1 MGGPRGRRITLE
13 IKQECILLVS
23 EATINGCRFKSA
35 CQDLEVNFKTINRWR
50 ISCKDVRMGP
60 ITRPA
65 NKLTEAER
73 DLIISVATSAPYQ
86 DLSPWQI
93 VARLADEGNY
103 IGSESSFYNVLKER
117 KLLAHRGKSK
127 KAVYNK
133 PEALVAKCANQIW
146 SWDITY
152 LRGSIRGSFYY
163 LYMFMDIFSRK
174 IVGWEVHENESMD
187 KSSALVA
194 KICMEENINP
204 QQLVLHA
211 DNGGSMKGATM
222 LATLQKLGVVPS
234 FSRPQVSDDNP
245 FSESLFK
252 TLKYC
257 PQYPSAE
264 FSSLSEARAWVAS
277 FVQWYNNEHLHSGI
291 KFVTPVQ
298 KHLGLDVEILNKRK
312 LLYEKAKQKN
322 PNRWT
327 GKTRNWDAVTEVYLN
342 PLQNKKETA
351 MNIAA

>member
-13 IKQECILLVS
+13 IKQECIFLVN
-23 EATINGCRFKSA
+23 EATTNGCRLKPA
-35 CQDLEVNFKTINRWR
+35 CQDLGIDFKTINRWN
-50 ISCKDVRMGP
+50 ISCEDGRMGP
-60 ITRPA
+60 ISSPA
-65 NKLTEAER
+65 NKLTQLEKG
-73 DLIISVATSAPYQ
+73 LIIEVATSAPYM

-103 IGSESSFYNVLKER
+103 IGSESSFYKILKER

-127 KAVYNK
+127 KAVQNK
-133 PEALVAKCANQIW
+133 PEALVARHPNRIW

-152 LRGSIRGSFYY
+152 LRGPIRGEFYY

-174 IVGWEVHENESMD
+174 IVGWEVHESESME
-187 KSSALVA
+187 KSASLVA
-194 KICMEENINP
+194 RICMEEGINP
-204 QQLVLHA
+204 HQLILHA

-222 LATLQKLGVVPS
+222 LATLQKLGVMPS
-234 FSRPQVSDDNP
+234 FSRPSVSDDNP

-257 PQYPSAE
+257 SQYPNSE
-264 FSSLSEARAWVAS
+264 FSSIIEARAWVKN
-277 FVQWYNNEHLHSGI
+277 FVSWYNNEHLHSGI

-312 LLYEKAKQKN
+312 LLYKKAREKN

-327 GKTRNWDAVTEVYLN
+327 GKTRNWDVVTEVYLN
-342 PLQNKKETA
+342 PLQNKKEVVID
-351 MNIAA
+351 IAS